1 MASNKSSPWSN
12 SKYDYEVTKTKKIT
26 VKTQNSEE
34 DLPESVRRCRSNMKK
49 ANGKKAGR
57 FVLKRFSSFFICPN
71 IRLHLLSLFSLFVF
85 KDSCLK
91 LLAYTIPNICVP
103 GPGRSV
109 VVGISSSDIESL
121 PKVV

>member
-12 SKYDYEVTKTKKIT
+12 SKYDNEVTKTKKIT
-26 VKTQNSEE
+26 VKPQNSEE
-34 DLPESVRRCRSNMKK
+34 VLPECVRRCRSNIRK
-49 ANGKKAGR
+49 ANGKKAGM
-57 FVLKRFSSFFICPN
+57 FVLKLFSSFFICPN
-71 IRLHLLSLFSLFVF
+71 IRLHFLSLFSLFV
-85 KDSCLK
+85 
-91 LLAYTIPNICVP
+91 YTIPDICFP